1 MQLNE
6 IDGDKPSR
14 KHPRPRPPSTSASAP
29 RTATATANATTATR
43 TGTGTAT
50 GETGRYHIEL
60 VDKVVRLLE
69 ALRDQPNGLD
79 AAGTGVA
86 HRLRQELGAS
96 RDAKPEGARLRRAA
110 DDGGPYRLGVQ
121 CLLLARGLQ
130 EGIGLIGLAR
140 PYMRELVD
148 AFDES
153 GYLAIVRGGRGI
165 FVEVTETRRRELRLV
180 GPLGAVVHYHATAA
194 GKVIAAN
201 LPPIARSALLARLPL
216 DKLTGRTHVRRADVE
231 AEWESVQRR
240 GYATNDEET
249 IVGAVFLAAPVFDAE
264 RAVCGGISLGVPKA
278 RYSAALGRRIA
289 TQLVESCA
297 RLSETLGNAGYVHE
311 DRQLHELR

>member
-1 MQLNE
+1 MYSSEQNAMHLNE
-6 IDGDKPSR
+6 IDGDKPLAET
-14 KHPRPRPPSTSASAP
+14 PAPAGAAAAP
-29 RTATATANATTATR
+29 RNPATPATTSPM
-43 TGTGTAT
+43 TGDP
-50 GETGRYHIEL
+50 GRYHIEL

-69 ALRDQPNGLD
+69 ALRDQPNGL
-79 AAGTGVA
+79 T
-86 HRLRQELGAS
+86 LQELAS
-96 RDAKPEGARLRRAA
+96 RTGYVKSSVHRAMQSLKVRGYVEQPMV
-110 DDGGPYRLGVQ
+110 GGPYRLGVQ

-148 AFDES
+148 TFDES

-201 LPPIARSALLARLPL
+201 LPSIARGALLARLPL
-216 DKLTGRTHVRRADVE
+216 DKLTGRTHIRRADVE
-231 AEWESVQRR
+231 QEWESVLRR

-264 RAVCGGISLGVPKA
+264 RAVCGGISLGIPKA
-278 RYSAALGRRIA
+278 RYSVALGRRIA

-311 DRQLHELR
+311 DRQLHDLR

>member
-1 MQLNE
+1 MQLNT
-6 IDGDKPSR
+6 IDGDKPLAEGPGAASP
-14 KHPRPRPPSTSASAP
+14 KVTTPSAAERSADKSATSPA
-29 RTATATANATTATR
+29 
-43 TGTGTAT
+43 GV
-50 GETGRYHIEL
+50 GRYHIEL

-69 ALRDQPNGLD
+69 ALRDQPNGL
-79 AAGTGVA
+79 T
-86 HRLRQELGAS
+86 LQELAS
-96 RDAKPEGARLRRAA
+96 RTGYVKSSVHRAMQSLKVRGYVEQPMT
-110 DDGGPYRLGVQ
+110 GGPYRLGVQ

-201 LPPIARSALLARLPL
+201 LPPIARGALLTRLPL

-231 AEWESVQRR
+231 AEWESVLRR

-278 RYSAALGRRIA
+278 RYSATLGRRIA

-297 RLSETLGNAGYVHE
+297 RLSETLANAGYVHE